1 MIFIFLATLFLFN
14 LIDSKFFD
22 NKYSAFINIF
32 GGIFSLSFLF
42 IDAESQV
49 PVLNT
54 VRFDKFIVVS
64 YIVIKAS
71 FNLYN
76 LINNKENVP
85 YKNWE
90 FGALIL
96 FSLNSL
102 FIKGFILLLGFT
114 PNIFIKKENLILSK
128 VDLIGAMLTILAI
141 LKFEYQHEVITL
153 LVFSLLPIILLVSL
167 TKITKAKLLMLISFL
182 VMSNHISVS
191 FSIGLGLMI
200 FMFILLESATGN
212 LKELI
217 TVRLKKIKIV
227 ERILIN
233 AKFKINKNKN
243 LYISENFSKKIE
255 KKTISFKNTNLVDE
269 LYEIK
274 FVGAFSC
281 FVLLVIVLGLGLV
294 NGL

>member
-1 MIFIFLATLFLFN
+1 MIFIFLIILFVLN
-14 LIDSKFFD
+14 LIDHKFFD
-22 NKYSAFINIF
+22 DRYSVFINIF

-42 IDAESQV
+42 IDVESQL
-49 PVLNT
+49 PILNT

-76 LINNKENVP
+76 LINNKESVP

-102 FIKGFILLLGFT
+102 FIKGFILLLGFA
-114 PNIFIKKENLILSK
+114 PNIFAKKENLTLSK
-128 VDLIGAMLTILAI
+128 VDLVGALLTILAI
-141 LKFEYQHEVITL
+141 LKFEYQNEIIIL

-182 VMSNHISVS
+182 VMSNHISVP
-191 FSIGLGLMI
+191 FSISLGLMV
-200 FMFILLESATGN
+200 FMFIVLESATGN
-212 LKELI
+212 LKEL
-217 TVRLKKIKIV
+217 VAAKLKNIKIV

-233 AKFKINKNKN
+233 AKFKINKSKKLN
-243 LYISENFSKKIE
+243 ISESFSKKIE
-255 KKTISFKNTNLVDE
+255 KKTISLKNTNLVDE

>member
-1 MIFIFLATLFLFN
+1 MIFIFLIILFVLN
-14 LIDSKFFD
+14 LIDHKFFD
-22 NKYSAFINIF
+22 DKYSVFINIF

-42 IDAESQV
+42 IDVESQL
-49 PVLNT
+49 PILST

-71 FNLYN
+71 YNLYN
-76 LINNKENVP
+76 LINNKESKP

-102 FIKGFILLLGFT
+102 FIKGFILLLGFA
-114 PNIFIKKENLILSK
+114 PNIFVKKENLTLSK
-128 VDLIGAMLTILAI
+128 VDLVGALLTILAI
-141 LKFEYQHEVITL
+141 LKFEYQNEIIIL

-200 FMFILLESATGN
+200 FMFIVLESATGN
-212 LKELI
+212 LKELV
-217 TVRLKKIKIV
+217 TVKLKDIKIV

-233 AKFKINKNKN
+233 AKFKINKSKKLN
-243 LYISENFSKKIE
+243 ISESFSKKIE
-255 KKTISFKNTNLVDE
+255 KKTISLKNTNLVDE

>member
-22 NKYSAFINIF
+22 NKYSVFINIF

-76 LINNKENVP
+76 LINNNENVP

-114 PNIFIKKENLILSK
+114 PNIFIKKDNLILSK

-167 TKITKAKLLMLISFL
+167 SKITKAKLLMLISFL

-217 TVRLKKIKIV
+217 TVRLKKIKII

-243 LYISENFSKKIE
+243 LNIAESFSERIE
-255 KKTISFKNTNLVDE
+255 KKTISLKNTNLVDE